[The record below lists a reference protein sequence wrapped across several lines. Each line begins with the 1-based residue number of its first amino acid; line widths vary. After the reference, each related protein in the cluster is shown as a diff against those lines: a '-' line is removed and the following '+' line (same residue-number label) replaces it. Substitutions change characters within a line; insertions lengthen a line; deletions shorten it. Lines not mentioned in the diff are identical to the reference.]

1 MKNEQNQR
9 VTEGGRNGMP
19 MNILIFLIIWLMG
32 FFILAGV
39 LYFISR
45 HNLWFRKYGL
55 TLFMG
60 LLVMGFTVY
69 FTGYFFG
76 NISGGSSLL
85 HATGSVFLA
94 LFSSGRIMVMELD
107 IGETGS
113 LYMNELYRMIYGIVM
128 FAAMVMLA
136 AMVLA
141 NIGGGI
147 LGRIRL
153 IFIKAVGTRKNL
165 YFFYGLNRDTVELV
179 SDIHRKDPSGTLFLL
194 SIRDEEYREEKE
206 RRDLENEAFQSGAF
220 KIVFNPER
228 SLRFL
233 IRAAQKCKGETHVL
247 CMKQERWKNELLVR
261 RLCEEA
267 EKTDRLHLY
276 AFYENEKSGKIS
288 EDEVYRKSDV
298 HWTQPEE
305 LAARGLLLS
314 PDFLKIFPDERCAEG
329 RIDSELRLAIAGY
342 SAANEVLC
350 RYLICGVQAA
360 GLRLRIQFLGTAE
373 EMRKETAFFF
383 RANPM
388 LSLAA
393 EMDLT
398 GIEPGSEDYYHY
410 LLDEKECPHAVF
422 FIGKDMDENVGSA
435 LKTAEFLE
443 RNGKSLTMF
452 VKAESAGVDRCVLER
467 SGVVVFG
474 CREQVCSYDVLIGE
488 KLDAIARSVHMY
500 YQRFYGVDGDAH
512 TLWNQAGVYEKMSS
526 RAMTLHI
533 KWKARCAGFDLIPG
547 RPDGRY
553 ERMTAADEKL
563 TENLSIG
570 EHRRWQAYLV
580 TEGWKSARPEEL
592 PVGKNKDT
600 LTRRHACLVPWE
612 KLPEV
617 SGFYGIDYQY
627 LDRLF
632 VCSLEKIAGEAGY
645 ALKRRRSENESG

>member
-1 MKNEQNQR
+1 MHKSGEQQK
-9 VTEGGRNGMP
+9 EGKGMLN
-19 MNILIFLIIWLMG
+19 NILIFLLIWIMG

-55 TLFMG
+55 TLFLG

-76 NISGGSSLL
+76 NISGGSSLI
-85 HATGSVFLA
+85 HAIGSAFLA

-141 NIGGGI
+141 NVGGGI
-147 LGRIRL
+147 IGRIRL
-153 IFIKAVGTRKNL
+153 IFVKTVGTGKNL

-179 SDIHRKDPSGTLFLL
+179 ADIHRKDPCGILFLL
-194 SIRDEEYREEKE
+194 SIRDEEYREEKD

-220 KIVFNPER
+220 KVVFNPGK
-228 SLRFL
+228 SLHF
-233 IRAAQKCKGETHVL
+233 IVRAAEKCKGETHVL
-247 CMKQERWKNELLVR
+247 CMKQERWKNESLIR
-261 RLCEEA
+261 ALCGEA
-267 EKTDRLHLY
+267 EITDRLHLY
-276 AFYENEKSGKIS
+276 AFYETEKSRKIS
-288 EDEVYRKSDV
+288 EDEVFRKLDV

-305 LAARGLLLS
+305 LSARGLLLS
-314 PDFLKIFPDERCAEG
+314 SDFLKIFPDDRCVEG
-329 RIDSELRLAIAGY
+329 RIDGELRLALAGY
-342 SAANEVLC
+342 TAANEVLC

-373 EMRKETAFFF
+373 EMQKETAFFF
-383 RANPM
+383 QANPM

-393 EMDLT
+393 EMELT
-398 GIEPGSEDYYHY
+398 GIEPGTVDYYRY

-422 FIGKDMDENVGSA
+422 FIGKDMDENVQFV
-435 LKTAEFLE
+435 LRTAEFLQ
-443 RNGKSLTMF
+443 RNGKNRTLF
-452 VKAESAGVDRCVLER
+452 VKAESTGMERCVLER
-467 SGVVVFG
+467 AGAVAFG

-488 KLDAIARSVHMY
+488 KLDAIAKSVHMY
-500 YQRFYGVDGDAH
+500 YQRFYGVDGDVH
-512 TLWNQAGVYEKMSS
+512 TLWRKAGVYEKMSS
-526 RAMTLHI
+526 RALALHI
-533 KWKARCAGFDLIPG
+533 QWKARCAGFDLTPG
-547 RPDGRY
+547 TPDGSY
-553 ERMTAADEKL
+553 ERMTASDGKL

-580 TEGWKSARPEEL
+580 TEGWKNAKPEEL
-592 PVGKNKDT
+592 PAGKNKDA
-600 LTRRHACLVPWE
+600 LTRQHACLVPWE

-627 LDRLF
+627 LDRILI
-632 VCSLEKIAGEAGY
+632 CSLEKITGEAGY